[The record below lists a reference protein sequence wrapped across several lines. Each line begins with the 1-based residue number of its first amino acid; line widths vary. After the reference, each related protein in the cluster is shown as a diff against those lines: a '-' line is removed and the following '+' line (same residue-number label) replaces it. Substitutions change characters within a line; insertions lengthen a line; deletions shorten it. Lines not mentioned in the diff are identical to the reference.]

1 MVEGGRWEA
10 KTHRER
16 EREREREKKT
26 RFEDAYVVKC
36 ER

>member
-16 EREREREKKT
+16 EGEREKRKL
-26 RFEDAYVVKC
+26 DLKMLMQ
-36 ER
+36 